1 MTDPGT
7 RDIVVDDDP
16 GVTAGPPRVPAGDPV
31 SLSQAE
37 TVIQPSRNWALG
49 LSGLWEYRGLT
60 GVLAWRDIKVRY
72 KQTFFGAG
80 WAVIQPVMLM
90 VVFGIFF
97 GRLAGLP
104 SDGLPYPVFVLAA
117 LVPWTFFANAF
128 LNSSQS
134 VVENQNI
141 ISKVYFPRLILPV
154 ATALSFLMD
163 FVIAL
168 GVLVVLEA
176 VYGDLPDLANR
187 LRPAAR
193 RLRGPGG
200 TVVGVF
206 LAALN
211 VRYRDVPYTVP
222 FLIQLW
228 LFASPIGY
236 PSTLIPRAVALP
248 LRAESDDGRDRG
260 LPLERRRRAR
270 PIRAPLVLVS
280 LVVSLVF
287 LVTGL
292 LYFGRTERTFA
303 DMI

>member
-1 MTDPGT
+1 MTDISPSTGAWDPPGSEP
-7 RDIVVDDDP
+7 IP
-16 GVTAGPPRVPAGDPV
+16 FN
-31 SLSQAE
+31 QAE

-60 GVLAWRDIKVRY
+60 ATLAWRDIKVRY

-117 LVPWTFFANAF
+117 LVPWTLFANAF

-134 VVENQNI
+134 VVKNQNI
-141 ISKVYFPRLILPV
+141 ISKVYFPRLVLPV
-154 ATALSFLMD
+154 STACSFLMD

-168 GVLVVLEA
+168 GVLLMLEA
-176 VYGDLPDLANR
+176 AYGIYPTWRLVFVPLLAAFA
-187 LRPAAR
+187 LLAA
-193 RLRGPGG
+193 LSIGI
-200 TVVGVF
+200 F

-211 VRYRDVPYTVP
+211 VRYRDVTYTVP

-236 PSTLIPRAVALP
+236 PSTLIPEQWRFLY
-248 LRAESDDGRDRG
+248 G
-260 LPLERRRRAR
+260 LNPMTGVIEGFRWSAAGATTH
-270 PIRAPLVLVS
+270 PGPLVLVS
-280 LVVSLVF
+280 LVVSLV
-287 LVTGL
+287 LPLGGL

-303 DMI
+303 DVI

>member
-1 MTDPGT
+1 MTRTP
-7 RDIVVDDDP
+7 
-16 GVTAGPPRVPAGDPV
+16 VPDVAAGDPK
-31 SLSQAE
+31 LSPAFVAAPLNLAE
-37 TVIQPSRNWALG
+37 TVIQPSRRWALG
-49 LSGLWEYRGLT
+49 LSGLWEYKGLA
-60 GVLAWRDIKVRY
+60 GALAWRDIKVRY

-117 LVPWTFFANAF
+117 LVPWTLFANAF

-134 VVENQNI
+134 IIKNERI
-141 ISKVYFPRLILPV
+141 ISKVYFPRLIVPV
-154 ATALSFLMD
+154 SAACSFLMD

-168 GVLVVLEA
+168 GVLLLLEA
-176 VYGDLPDLANR
+176 VYGIYPTWRLVFVPLLAAFA
-187 LRPAAR
+187 LLAA
-193 RLRGPGG
+193 LSIGI
-200 TVVGVF
+200 F

-211 VRYRDVPYTVP
+211 VRYRDVNYTVP

-236 PSTLIPRAVALP
+236 PSTLIPEHWRFIY
-248 LRAESDDGRDRG
+248 G
-260 LPLERRRRAR
+260 LNPMTGVIEGFRWSAASASTH
-270 PIRAPLVLVS
+270 PGPLVLVS
-280 LVVSLVF
+280 LGVSLVF
-287 LVTGL
+287 LFGGL

-303 DMI
+303 DVI